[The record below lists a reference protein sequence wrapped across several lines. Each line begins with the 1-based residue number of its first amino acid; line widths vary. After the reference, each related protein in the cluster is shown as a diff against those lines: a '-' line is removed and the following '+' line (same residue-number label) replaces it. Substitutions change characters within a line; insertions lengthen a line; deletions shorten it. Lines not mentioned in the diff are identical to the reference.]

1 MKIKNGLGI
10 IGGSGIYDIEGLE
23 NPRWIKVES
32 SFGEPSD
39 ELLFGTFNDREVV
52 FLPRHGRG
60 HKIPPS
66 DINYLANIEILK
78 KVGVKKIISFGAV
91 GSFKDEL
98 SPGTFVI
105 IDQFFDRTINRRKSF
120 FGPGLAAH
128 VQFSHPICSRM
139 QEVLIQASKKNKL
152 KVVENG
158 TYLAMEGPQ
167 FSTLAES
174 KMYKNWGLDVI
185 GMTNMP
191 EAKLAREAEICYAT
205 VAMVTDY
212 DCWHPSHETVS
223 VSEII
228 KVLTENSMNAKNL
241 LKSTIPLL
249 SAQDEDNDCDCNTAL
264 ENAIITAP
272 DARDPEMLE
281 KLKHIAGRVLK

>member
-1 MKIKNGLGI
+1 
-10 IGGSGIYDIEGLE
+10 
-23 NPRWIKVES
+23 
-32 SFGEPSD
+32 
-39 ELLFGTFNDREVV
+39 
-52 FLPRHGRG
+52 
-60 HKIPPS
+60 
-66 DINYLANIEILK
+66 
-78 KVGVKKIISFGAV
+78 
-91 GSFKDEL
+91 
-98 SPGTFVI
+98 
-105 IDQFFDRTINRRKSF
+105 
-120 FGPGLAAH
+120 
-128 VQFSHPICSRM
+128 M

-281 KLKHIAGRVLK
+281 KLKYIAGRVLK

>member
-1 MKIKNGLGI
+1 M
-10 IGGSGIYDIEGLE
+10 
-23 NPRWIKVES
+23 
-32 SFGEPSD
+32 
-39 ELLFGTFNDREVV
+39 
-52 FLPRHGRG
+52 
-60 HKIPPS
+60 
-66 DINYLANIEILK
+66 
-78 KVGVKKIISFGAV
+78 
-91 GSFKDEL
+91 
-98 SPGTFVI
+98 
-105 IDQFFDRTINRRKSF
+105 
-120 FGPGLAAH
+120 
-128 VQFSHPICSRM
+128 
-139 QEVLIQASKKNKL
+139 LIQASKKNKL
-152 KVVENG
+152 KVVKNG

-249 SAQDEDNDCDCNTAL
+249 SAQDEDKDCDCNTAL

-281 KLKHIAGRVLK
+281 KLKYIAGRVLK